1 MTKDDCVFCKI
12 VSGELPS
19 HKVYE
24 NSDVLVFLDIN
35 PVNKGHSLVIPKKH
49 YDNIYETPEDTLANM
64 ITVAKIVSRGLK
76 AGLKAEGVN
85 VTMNNDSMAGQ
96 IIFHSHIHVIP
107 RFQGD
112 GFEPWKSKGTYAP
125 GEAERMKEKITA
137 AL

>member
-1 MTKDDCVFCKI
+1 MSQDNCVFCKI
-12 VSGELPS
+12 VSGELS
-19 HKVYE
+19 THKIYE
-24 NSDVLVFLDIN
+24 NSDVLVFLDIH

-96 IIFHSHIHVIP
+96 VIFHSHMHVIP
-107 RFQGD
+107 RFSGD
-112 GFEPWKSKGTYAP
+112 GFGPWISKGPYAS
-125 GEAERMKEKITA
+125 GEAERMRDTITQ